1 MADKPKIIDMT
12 EKPVITKN
20 GNKITETYKDS
31 SVTYTENN
39 PNLDSA
45 FGRAVPTPK
54 ATAKA
59 TPKATA
65 KATPKATVKAT
76 PTPTAK
82 APTMP
87 IPASR
92 PKGSQAGHAV
102 TDNNNHT
109 RTVK

>member
-1 MADKPKIIDMT
+1 MADKP
-12 EKPVITKN
+12 VVTKN
-20 GNKITETYKDS
+20 GNKVTKTYEDGGSVSYTET
-31 SVTYTENN
+31 N

-45 FGRAVPTPK
+45 FGRAVP
-54 ATAKA
+54 

-92 PKGSQAGHAV
+92 PKGTQSGHAV